1 MSNTE
6 IHCPKCG
13 HGTFN
18 LPVPEPK
25 LSDNLTCAK
34 CGFADSY
41 ERLLAPVVQK
51 QLDGAADALTKAFN
65 GFK

>member
-1 MSNTE
+1 MSDTQ
-6 IHCPKCG
+6 IPCPKCG
-13 HGTFN
+13 HDAFN

-25 LSDNLTCAK
+25 PNDTLACVN

-51 QLDGAADALTKAFN
+51 QLDAAADAFTKAFN
-65 GFK
+65 GFQ